1 MPVTKRAD
9 LVIPEL
15 LVDAVRGAFVGAKAL
30 FGSAVASVHMGLPS
44 NLKGGD
50 EITVPYFNT
59 LGEAEDIGEGE
70 ALTPEGITST
80 KETAQVI
87 HTGKA
92 FAITQW
98 AQWASWGDP
107 YEEAGRQLKEIFV
120 RRWDKALIDVASNN
134 VPSAYQLDLTGLTD
148 KTLSYENMLSARQ
161 KWGDEQDDI
170 ALAVMHSDVYF
181 DILKKKDLDGRPL
194 VSTLAQGPDGAKLMY
209 WGGALIRFS
218 DKCAKTLVS
227 GTTYN
232 YDSYLLKEKSLVIWA
247 NGDIS
252 TDEDKDILA
261 DARIVASHHYFAAH
275 RYLRAPGSSK
285 SPVVKVKSQ
294 ITL

>member
-15 LVDAVRGAFVGAKAL
+15 LVDAVRGAFAGATAL
-30 FGSAVASVHMGLPS
+30 YGSAVATVHMGLPGDK
-44 NLKGGD
+44 KGGD
-50 EITVPYFNT
+50 TVTVPYFNT
-59 LGEAEDIGEGE
+59 LGDAEDLLEGD

-80 KETAQVI
+80 KETATVI

-107 YEEAGRQLKEIFV
+107 YEEAGRQLKKIFV
-120 RRWDKALIDVASNN
+120 RRWDKALIDVAANN
-134 VPSAYQLDLTGLTD
+134 VPSAYQVDLTGLTD
-148 KTLSYENMLSARQ
+148 KTLSYDNVLTGRQ
-161 KWGDEQDDI
+161 KWGDEQEDI
-170 ALAVMHSDVYF
+170 SLMVMHSDVYF
-181 DILKKKDLDGRPL
+181 DILRKKDLDGRPL
-194 VSTLAQGPDGAKLMY
+194 ITTLAAGPDGARLAY

-218 DKCAKTLVS
+218 DKCSKTFVS

-232 YDSYLLKEKSLVIWA
+232 YTSYLLKEGALAIWA
-247 NGDIS
+247 NADVS

-261 DARIVASHHYFAAH
+261 DARIVAAHHYFAAH

-285 SPVVKVKSQ
+285 SPVVSVKSQ
-294 ITL
+294 ITF